1 MIGIVRT
8 VYITSWQDSLMGMK
22 NVTLVANGAVNLNQ
36 GRTLMNKRQKK
47 KAFKKMYGINPNK
60 VHTLVSSIASID
72 WKMVG
77 EMAYEGMIQTIKHI
91 SNCYASLD
99 HVLEMLKVRDGDIIE
114 NPKKTTN
121 EKTKE

>member
-1 MIGIVRT
+1 
-8 VYITSWQDSLMGMK
+8 
-22 NVTLVANGAVNLNQ
+22 
-36 GRTLMNKRQKK
+36 
-47 KAFKKMYGINPNK
+47 
-60 VHTLVSSIASID
+60 
-72 WKMVG
+72 
-77 EMAYEGMIQTIKHI
+77 MAYEGMIQTIKHI

>member
-1 MIGIVRT
+1 
-8 VYITSWQDSLMGMK
+8 
-22 NVTLVANGAVNLNQ
+22 
-36 GRTLMNKRQKK
+36 MNKRQKK
-47 KAFKKMYGINPNK
+47 KAFKKKYGINPNK

-72 WKMVG
+72 WKKVG

-121 EKTKE
+121 EKTKG